1 MPLYTLQYGK
11 TFLQSMGNEQ
21 SSGGR
26 GLADSSSVLKDC
38 VIDADPIINDE
49 HWSLHHAQLHSTPMS
64 VFISK
69 DNDGSLENLA
79 KVRVQS

>member
-1 MPLYTLQYGK
+1 
-11 TFLQSMGNEQ
+11 MGNEQ

-79 KVRVQS
+79 KVRGLP